1 MRSFVVKNTLFI
13 ILLISTAMQIQ
24 AEPLTV
30 ISYGGLHVK
39 AQGEAFYKPFEEQT
53 KIKLLTGEYNG
64 EMAKIR
70 SMVDTK
76 NVSWDVV
83 QVETGDLYRG
93 CSEGLFEQI
102 DWSTLKIDEES
113 DYVDGSLSDCGA
125 GFFIWSIVLAY
136 DTHQFKT
143 PPKDWKDFWD
153 IKKFP
158 GKRALRKSPIL
169 ALEAALLADGV
180 KPADIYTV
188 LATPEGV
195 DRAFKKLD
203 EIKPY
208 IQWWESGSQP
218 MQWLISGN
226 VVMTS
231 AYNGRVYDAQEEGKP
246 VGIVWNDSFYD
257 MDSFAIVK
265 GTKNKEAAERFIT
278 LTMQPENQKIYSEVA
293 GYGFSN
299 KKTAALLDKNTLE
312 HLSTAPEHMENA
324 HKLDPDFWIDHGET
338 LQQRFN
344 IWISE

>member
-1 MRSFVVKNTLFI
+1 M
-13 ILLISTAMQIQ
+13 ILSLSYVQ

-30 ISYGGLHVK
+30 ISYGGLHLK
-39 AQGEAFYKPFEEQT
+39 AQGEAFYKPFEDKYKT
-53 KIKLLTGEYNG
+53 DITTGEYNG
-64 EMAKIR
+64 EMAKVR
-70 SMVDTK
+70 SMVDAKQVT
-76 NVSWDVV
+76 WDVL

-93 CSEGLFEQI
+93 CSEGLFEPLDIQKLNLNE
-102 DWSTLKIDEES
+102 D
-113 DYVDGSLSDCGA
+113 DYVEGSISECGA

-136 DTHQFKT
+136 DTSKFKS

-180 KPADIYTV
+180 KPADIYQV
-188 LATPEGV
+188 LSTPEGV

-246 VGIVWNDSFYD
+246 VDIVWDDSFYD

-265 GTKNKEAAERFIT
+265 GSKHKEEAERFIA
-278 LTMQPENQKIYSEVA
+278 LTMQPEYQKVYSEVA

-299 KKTAALLDKNTLE
+299 TKTAPLLDKKVLDR
-312 HLSTAPEHMENA
+312 LSTSPEHMKNA
-324 HKLDPDFWIDHGET
+324 HQLNQDFWIDHGEA

-344 IWISE
+344 AWAAGY

>member
-1 MRSFVVKNTLFI
+1 MINKTLLTL
-13 ILLISTAMQIQ
+13 LLISNALLLK

-39 AQGEAFYKPFEEQT
+39 AQTEAFYKPFEAQT
-53 KIKLLTGEYNG
+53 KVKLMTGEYNG
-64 EMAKIR
+64 EMAKVR
-70 SMVDTK
+70 SMVDAK
-76 NVSWDVV
+76 NVSWNIL

-102 DWSTLKIDEES
+102 DWSKLNIGKES
-113 DYVDGSLSDCGA
+113 DYVEGSLSDCGA
-125 GFFIWSIVLAY
+125 GFFIWSVVLAY
-136 DTHQFKT
+136 DADKFKT

-153 IKKFP
+153 VKKFP
-158 GKRALRKSPIL
+158 GKRALRKNPIL

-180 KPADIYTV
+180 EPTDIYTV

-231 AYNGRVYDAQEEGKP
+231 AYNGRVYDAQKEGKP

-265 GTKNKEAAERFIT
+265 GTKNKESAERFIE
-278 LTMQPENQKIYSEVA
+278 LVMRPENQKIYSEVA

-299 KKTAALLDKNTLE
+299 QKTAALLDKKTLD
-312 HLSTAPEHMENA
+312 HLSTAPEHMKNA
-324 HKLDPDFWIDHGET
+324 HKLDPDFWIDHGEI

-344 IWISE
+344 IWASE